1 MYLASIFEVLIV
13 KPIFNLLVLIYG
25 LLPGHNFGLAIILFT
40 IVVRLL
46 MWPLVKKQLHQ
57 AKAMRE
63 LQPELKR
70 IKKAAA
76 GNKQKESQMMM
87 ELYKEREISP
97 FGSLGTLVIQLIV
110 LIGLYSGLRKVVDN
124 PSTIYTFSY
133 PFLHNIPSIRDLA
146 DSAKNFDA
154 TLFGFIDLAK
164 PALAKGQAIYWP
176 AMFLVIGSAVAQFF
190 QSKQLM
196 PSAKDGRKLRDIL
209 KDANKGKKA
218 DQGEVN
224 AAVGQS
230 TRYFLPFMIVLFTV
244 SLPSALS
251 LYWMTGG
258 IVAYIQQA
266 IILKRDEEEMEEA
279 ADEAIAKD
287 IIEGEVV
294 AAKGVKQKR
303 RKGSKVP
310 GANKDTA
317 AEAVVVSE
325 STSKSAAKSA
335 STKTAGA
342 KTAKPKT
349 KKKSAKNN
357 KRRKK

>member
-70 IKKAAA
+70 IKKAAN
-76 GNKQKESQMMM
+76 GNRQKESQMMM

-97 FGSLGTLVIQLIV
+97 FGSLGTLFVQLVV
-110 LIGLYSGLRKVVDN
+110 LIGLYSGLRRVVAD
-124 PSTIYTFSY
+124 PKTIYTLSY
-133 PFLHNIPSIRDLA
+133 PLLHHFGSIQSLA
-146 DSAKNFDA
+146 ESARNFDA
-154 TLFGFIDLAK
+154 TLLGFIDLKKA
-164 PALAKGQAIYWP
+164 AITKGQGVYMP
-176 AMFLVIGSAVAQFF
+176 AMILVVGSAIAQFF

-196 PSAKDGRKLRDIL
+196 PTPKDGRKLRDIL
-209 KDANKGKKA
+209 KEANNGKKT
-218 DQGEVN
+218 DQSEVN

-230 TRYFLPFMIVLFTV
+230 TRIFLPFMIVLFTV

-251 LYWMTGG
+251 LYWLTGG
-258 IVAYIQQA
+258 VVAYIQQA
-266 IILKRDEEEMEEA
+266 IILKRDEEEMEES
-279 ADEAIAKD
+279 ADEAVAKD

-294 AAKGVKQKR
+294 SSKGVVQKR

-310 GANKDTA
+310 GAA
-317 AEAVVVSE
+317 AEATVVSDA
-325 STSKSAAKSA
+325 TTKKA
-335 STKTAGA
+335 STKSSSRSSTKTTTASSA
-342 KTAKPKT
+342 KT
-349 KKKSAKNN
+349 KKKPANN
-357 KRRKK
+357 TKRRKK